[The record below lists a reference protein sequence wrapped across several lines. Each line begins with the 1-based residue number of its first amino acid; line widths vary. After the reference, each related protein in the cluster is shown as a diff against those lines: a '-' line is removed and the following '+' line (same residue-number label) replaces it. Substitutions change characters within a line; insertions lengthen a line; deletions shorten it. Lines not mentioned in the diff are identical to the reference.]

1 MNEMWLILKMTFVS
15 DNASDIRKAL
25 SVKGQFNSL
34 GCAAAAV
41 VVAGCVW
48 CCCFAA
54 AAAAAGAVAGV
65 SKLFVHV
72 RPITWAL
79 LKYADVKVL
88 VQFSRPNLNTS

>member
-1 MNEMWLILKMTFVS
+1 MVLLLLLLLLP
-15 DNASDIRKAL
+15 D
-25 SVKGQFNSL
+25 
-34 GCAAAAV
+34 
-41 VVAGCVW
+41 VW

-79 LKYADVKVL
+79 LKYADVKVACPI
-88 VQFSRPNLNTS
+88 FPPYNLNNS